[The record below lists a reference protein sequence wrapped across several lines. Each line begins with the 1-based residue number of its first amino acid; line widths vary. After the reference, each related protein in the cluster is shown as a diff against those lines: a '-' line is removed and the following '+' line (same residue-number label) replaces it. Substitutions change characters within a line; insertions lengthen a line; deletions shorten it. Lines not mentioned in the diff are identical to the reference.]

1 MRIRIVMVG
10 RTERGFVAEGTS
22 HYLDRILHWTK
33 VEEVVLPKSV
43 RATADEQ
50 RNEEEKT
57 LLKAI
62 ASGGRVIVLDEIG
75 VSMSS
80 SEFAKK
86 LGAWRDQGVRDT
98 TFVIG
103 GAYGMTDA
111 VRKRADLVLSLSPMT
126 FPHQLVRLLFAEQLY
141 RAYSL
146 LHGTGYHH

>member
-1 MRIRIVMVG
+1 MVG

>member
-1 MRIRIVMVG
+1 MRIRIIMVG
-10 RTERGFVAEGTS
+10 RTERGFVAEGTA
-22 HYLDRILHWTK
+22 HYLDRLTHWAK

-43 RATADEQ
+43 RATAEEQ

-62 ASGGRVIVLDEIG
+62 PSGGRVVVLDEKG
-75 VSMSS
+75 AAVSS
-80 SEFAKK
+80 SEFSKK

-103 GAYGMTDA
+103 GTDGMTES

-146 LHGTGYHH
+146 LQGSGYHH